1 MNYPLILLSAFML
14 QTLVSED
21 LNTTECNTKMTQIMK
36 PMYPRTNYQGF
47 GTVQFNIDKTGSV
60 TDVKAVQS
68 LCAVGRDENGKIE
81 LKECPFF
88 KSNSV
93 GAAKY
98 IKYKPPLD
106 QNGEPCEVSG
116 KVHRYKFTKYRVK
129 DLDYDDF
136 LLRDDF
142 KNRDKKYKDIT
153 VDSGGPILEDPNS
166 YMDIPAINN

>member
-1 MNYPLILLSAFML
+1 MNFSLVLLSVFLL
-14 QTLVSED
+14 QPLMSDD
-21 LNTTECNTKMTQIMK
+21 LNNIECKTKMTQIMK

-47 GTVQFNIDKTGSV
+47 GTVQFNIDKTGNV
-60 TDVKAVQS
+60 KNVKAVQS
-68 LCAVGRDENGKIE
+68 LCAVGRDESGKIE

-88 KSNSV
+88 KANSV

-106 QNGEPCEVSG
+106 QNGDACEISG

-142 KNRDKKYKDIT
+142 KNRDNEYKNIT
-153 VDSGGPILEDPNS
+153 LDPGGPILEDPNS